1 MNMHEYQDMH
11 TLKINILYIRC
22 GLMVKILDNL
32 HEVIFSNFIAT
43 VTLSIVIVLNNSI
56 KYFFLSIQPLN
67 YNYLSQRLFVPNFIK
82 IEHQ

>member
-11 TLKINILYIRC
+11 ILKINILYIRC

-56 KYFFLSIQPLN
+56 KYIFFINSA
-67 YNYLSQRLFVPNFIK
+67 
-82 IEHQ
+82 IELQLLITEIICAKFYKN